1 MASPAVHWEHNIQ
14 HDPQITVEGIDHFN
28 ARGMHRVYGRGDRF
42 NHWTLNLDL
51 WKNRDGRLLARFWS
65 RSQEVDPE
73 SWEVI
78 GQPDVG
84 LPGDEQWVPQ
94 CLRQRYESWVISN
107 V

>member
-1 MASPAVHWEHNIQ
+1 MTSGPVHWEHSIQ
-14 HDPQITVEGIDHFN
+14 HDPQVKLDDIEHFS
-28 ARGMHRVYGRGDRF
+28 ARDMHRVYGRADHIDKR
-42 NHWTLNLDL
+42 TLNLDL
-51 WKNRDGRLLARFWS
+51 WKTKDGRVLARFWS

-84 LPGDEQWVPQ
+84 PPGEQWVPL
-94 CLRQRYESWVISN
+94 CLRQRYESWVTSN